1 MPNRQ
6 LTDSEL
12 EQANE
17 LLRYIRARLDELS
30 AGNRELRF
38 AYIRKIAKELIN
50 DERGSPMQLRILK
63 RTKWREQNGKC
74 AECGGEMGLRYC
86 VLDRTAAVDGY
97 TKENARLIH
106 ADCDIK
112 IQAARGS

>member
-17 LLRYIRARLDELS
+17 LLRYIRTRLDELS
-30 AGNRELRF
+30 AGNWELRF
-38 AYIRKIAKELIN
+38 AYNRKVAKELTY
-50 DERGSPMQLRILK
+50 DERGTPMHRRIVK

-74 AECGGEMGLRYC
+74 AECGGEMSLRYC
-86 VLDRTAAVDGY
+86 VLHRTAAMDGY
-97 TKENARLIH
+97 TKWV
-106 ADCDIK
+106 
-112 IQAARGS
+112 GM